1 MTAHPDPGRRQL
13 RFLGGLA
20 LSLIGLI
27 LFLSFAAHPVQAHSG
42 GTPQLTNAEAGPY
55 RVSVW
60 TGPDPVRAG
69 ELHVSVAVVES
80 TEPGASQEEIGNL
93 VLNAT
98 VQVRV
103 EPIGQTGDALIAYA
117 THENAVNKLLYEA
130 DLDLPAEGQWRVT
143 IQVEGPAGA
152 GSAAFEIEAL
162 PTSPSN
168 IFLAVPWPVWAGL
181 IVAVFAIGWLVQ
193 MSRSQKPE
201 AQHA

>member
-1 MTAHPDPGRRQL
+1 MTTPRVPGQRQVS
-13 RFLGGLA
+13 FPGGLA
-20 LSLIGLI
+20 FGLVALIVSLA
-27 LFLSFAAHPVQAHSG
+27 FAAHPVHAHGG
-42 GTPQLTNAEAGPY
+42 GTPKLTNAEAGPY

-60 TGPDPVRAG
+60 TDPDPIRAG

-80 TEPGASQEEIGNL
+80 LEPGASEGEIGDLILDAN
-93 VLNAT
+93 
-98 VQVRV
+98 VQVRA
-103 EPIGQTGDALIAYA
+103 EPISQAGNVLIAYA

-152 GSAAFEIEAL
+152 GSAGFEIEAL
-162 PTSPSN
+162 PALASN
-168 IFLAVPWPVWAGL
+168 IFLTVPWPVWGGL
-181 IVAVFAIGWLVQ
+181 IVGIFAIGWLVQ